1 MERQINTLS
10 DFALDIA
17 KLYGTCKVLGAD
29 DYVTVFCNR
38 DTALNLAAYLSL
50 MMMSEV
56 EINDLGSVAISDET
70 PTIVE
75 INGDTIS
82 MQELLYENGKPII
95 GIDSV
100 LYYFIDGEISESLIN
115 DIVDKNL
122 KRWNVD
128 IECRSRI
135 VTLIANGQTADC
147 QEDLEA
153 IDVDRIIDECTGDE
167 ESVGTEDLEYLSL
180 YYTKNGVTHSHTVS
194 AHHNLEGMYKL
205 ILNCVGDIGLE
216 VFDDE

>member
-17 KLYGTCKVLGAD
+17 KLYGTCKVLSAD

-38 DTALNLAAYLSL
+38 DTALKLAAYLSD
-50 MMMSEV
+50 MMVCEV
-56 EINDLGSVAISDET
+56 EVNDLGSVAISDET

-82 MQELLYENGKPII
+82 MQELFYEKGRAII
-95 GIDSV
+95 GIESV

-122 KRWNVD
+122 KRWNLD

-153 IDVDRIIDECTGDE
+153 IDADKIIEEYSEEDEKEDE
-167 ESVGTEDLEYLSL
+167 TDDIEYVTV
-180 YYTKNGVTHSHTVS
+180 YYSKNGVTHSHTVTS
-194 AHHNLEGMYKL
+194 HRSLSSIYDL
-205 ILNCVGDIGLE
+205 LVNCVRNIGLE
-216 VFDDE
+216 VCDE